1 MKSSKLRHVAILPA
15 CLLATA
21 SIYAEQHKM
30 PVDDQEI
37 ILIEDE
43 SPAEEIILI
52 DESGSDETIL
62 IEETQD
68 EITLEPETAD
78 SEEIVLEESA
88 PQESDKAMSAE
99 STFSVGI
106 DRAWLEY
113 AALLE
118 TDQPVDSLGYGHLE
132 MSADWKPQ
140 SPWEGKISLRLDGYR
155 QTGTPDW
162 TELDADYGE
171 TYLRYRGEKTR
182 LTLGA
187 QELIWGRIDEIP
199 PTDRLSSVDANRFI
213 LDDLQDRRRARLM
226 LRAETFS
233 GSNKFDF
240 VYLPTFREAE
250 LADVDSIWYPIDRDN
265 RRVLGLASPVPG
277 VAPITIVDDAPDMD
291 HAVGLRW
298 SRTSNGFDY
307 AVTAQHGR
315 QTLPYFS
322 FDGISNFTAR
332 YPRSTSLGGDFAFE
346 SAGITWRFEAAWL
359 SDVPTTTN
367 ALVYNEVEGLN
378 WAGGMEFYPGD
389 GDTRVNLQLAGNH
402 LIDADNVLERDEVY
416 NFNGSLNIPFA
427 QERWRANIRFF
438 FGLDEQDIYL
448 NPEIAFVGW
457 EPHEFYLEAHYF
469 DGDPGTLGGFHED
482 HSIISAGW
490 RASF

>member
-1 MKSSKLRHVAILPA
+1 MKSSRLRHFAILPA

-21 SIYAEQHKM
+21 NAYAEEQIT

-43 SPAEEIILI
+43 SASEEIILI
-52 DESGSDETIL
+52 DETGSDESI
-62 IEETQD
+62 IMEET
-68 EITLEPETAD
+68 A
-78 SEEIVLEESA
+78 EEIVLEESA
-88 PQESDKAMSAE
+88 PEQADMPVTDE
-99 STFSVGI
+99 STFTIGI

-113 AALLE
+113 ATLLE
-118 TDQPVDSLGYGHLE
+118 SDQSVDSLGYGHLK
-132 MSADWKPQ
+132 MSANWKPKSQ
-140 SPWEGKISLRLDGYR
+140 WEGKVSARLDGYR
-155 QTGTPDW
+155 QTGSPDW

-171 TYLRYRGEKTR
+171 TYLRYRGENMR
-182 LTLGA
+182 LTVGA

-199 PTDRLSSVDANRFI
+199 PTDRLSSVDASRFI
-213 LDDLQDRRRARLM
+213 LDDLQDRRRARPM
-226 LRAETFS
+226 LRVESFN

-240 VYLPTFREAE
+240 IYLPTFREAE
-250 LADVDSIWYPIDRDN
+250 LADLDSIWYPIDRDN
-265 RRVLGLASPVPG
+265 RRVLGLANPVPG
-277 VAPITIVDDAPDMD
+277 AAPISIVDDAPDTD

-298 SRTSNGFDY
+298 SRSTNGFDY
-307 AVTAQHGR
+307 ALTAQHGR

-322 FDGISNFTAR
+322 FDLTNSRFTAL

-346 SAGITWRFEAAWL
+346 SAGITWRFEAAWS
-359 SDVPTTTN
+359 SDVPTTTTS
-367 ALVYNEVEGLN
+367 LDYNEVEGLN

-416 NFNGSLNIPFA
+416 NFNGSVNMPFA

-438 FGLDEQDIYL
+438 FGLDEEDIYV

-457 EPHEFYLEAHYF
+457 EPHELYLEVHYF